1 MKNFELSAEDRDE
14 RVRNLMHSKEVSDWL
29 LGVAPLFRHDD
40 LPLPDTLYDADGNVT
55 VPDLIHFEEEE
66 YE

>member
-1 MKNFELSAEDRDE
+1 
-14 RVRNLMHSKEVSDWL
+14 MHSKEVSDWL